1 MFNLKKKKKRTT
13 LAVELRVNGRGQLE
27 AWTGVRAIQQ
37 IQAKDDGEARV
48 VMVPF
53 REKETCG

>member
-1 MFNLKKKKKRTT
+1 M
-13 LAVELRVNGRGQLE
+13 ELRVNGRGQLE